1 LVKLVSMVLK
11 ELRGP
16 YVLISK
22 STCLELG
29 IKKGDYVLLS
39 INKRKTVAIVKD
51 IIPRIATVI
60 VSYEIAKLLNLRE
73 VDLIEVHKPVIE
85 KANKIYVKIIEGEI
99 DYLKL
104 RNFLSGKVVL
114 NNSLVDISIEGT
126 RAKANVL
133 VELGD
138 NDKLYLIS
146 YDTVIKI
153 LGVKESPSPYISGK
167 RNIELDI
174 PNYLLD
180 SIKNAFNNIGF
191 MLEDCNS
198 TGKCPDFIDLRA
210 YKIIKGFIY
219 EILIIC
225 RFYNSALRKEII
237 DKIIYS
243 IQKSERL
250 PNMVIILVRDMD
262 EHSISIA
269 RSKGIF
275 SIKIPVSGN
284 GNDIEEVI
292 SSKIK
297 DLFETLANRIPD
309 NTEHS
314 ILTKI
319 KNVYSGLRT
328 LVENRSLEAE
338 T

>member
-29 IKKGDYVLLS
+29 IKRGDYVLLS

-51 IIPRIATVI
+51 IIPRIATII

-85 KANKIYVKIIEGEI
+85 KARKIYVKIIEGEI

-104 RNFLSGKVVL
+104 RNYLSGKVVL
-114 NNSLVDISIEGT
+114 NNSLVDIAINGT
-126 RAKANVL
+126 PTKVNVL

-138 NDKLYLIS
+138 NNKLYLIS

-153 LGVKESPSPYISGK
+153 IKVKESFGKQTIDLNIPS
-167 RNIELDI
+167 
-174 PNYLLD
+174 YLLD
-180 SIKNAFNNIGF
+180 SIKNVFSNIGF
-191 MLEDCNS
+191 MLEDCS
-198 TGKCPDFIDLRA
+198 SSGKCPDFIDLRA
-210 YKIIKGFIY
+210 YKIVEGFIY
-219 EILIIC
+219 EIFIIC
-225 RFYNSALRKEII
+225 RFYNNVLRKEVI
-237 DKIIYS
+237 DKIVHS
-243 IQKSERL
+243 IRKSERL
-250 PNMVIILVRDMD
+250 PNMVVILIRDTD

-269 RSKGIF
+269 YSKGIF
-275 SIKIPVSGN
+275 PIKIPVNGN
-284 GNDIEEVI
+284 SNDIEKII

-297 DLFETLANRIPD
+297 DLFETLANRNSD
-309 NTEHS
+309 NTGHS